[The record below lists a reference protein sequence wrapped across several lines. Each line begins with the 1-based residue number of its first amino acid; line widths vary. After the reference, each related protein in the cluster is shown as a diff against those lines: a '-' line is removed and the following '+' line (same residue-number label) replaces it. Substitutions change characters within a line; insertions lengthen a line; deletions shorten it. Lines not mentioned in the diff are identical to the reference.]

1 MELVKTIIGL
11 EVHIELKTRS
21 KMFCSCKGDHFG
33 KEPNTQT
40 CPTCLGLPGALPV
53 PNKKAVDWT
62 ILLGLSLGC
71 GIPRF
76 ARFDRKNYFYPDLPK
91 GYQISQ
97 YDKPFCVNGQLSLDS
112 GKIIHIRRA
121 HLEEDTAK
129 LLHETINGEKV
140 SLIDFNRSGV
150 PLMEVVSEPDLSS
163 SDEAKEYLEK
173 LQQLVQYLE
182 ISSAEMEKGSMRCEP
197 NVNLE
202 IKDGDKI
209 YFTPIVELKNINSF
223 RFVKKA
229 IDYEIKRQFEEFKKT
244 RIEKTKGNK
253 HSLMHGNKPSLMH
266 GNKHS
271 LMHGNKQTR
280 GWDEDKQITILQ
292 RQKEEANDYRYF
304 PDPDIP
310 PIEWSEESIKYYVS
324 SIKGYELPWQKRKRF
339 ETQYNLSKY
348 QTKILTQEKEVAN
361 YYEQCVKIGRSKGVA
376 GIEIANVIIN
386 KRAPENLTPQKL
398 VEFVCASKTTS
409 WKAKE
414 EVDELIKKLVL
425 EHPEVVEGYRKGK
438 MQALG
443 VIVGLVKKEIGIV
456 VPIERIVE
464 IISTQK

>member
-1 MELVKTIIGL
+1 
-11 EVHIELKTRS
+11 
-21 KMFCSCKGDHFG
+21 
-33 KEPNTQT
+33 
-40 CPTCLGLPGALPV
+40 
-53 PNKKAVDWT
+53 
-62 ILLGLSLGC
+62 
-71 GIPRF
+71 
-76 ARFDRKNYFYPDLPK
+76 
-91 GYQISQ
+91 
-97 YDKPFCVNGQLSLDS
+97 
-112 GKIIHIRRA
+112 
-121 HLEEDTAK
+121 
-129 LLHETINGEKV
+129 
-140 SLIDFNRSGV
+140 
-150 PLMEVVSEPDLSS
+150 
-163 SDEAKEYLEK
+163 
-173 LQQLVQYLE
+173 
-182 ISSAEMEKGSMRCEP
+182 
-197 NVNLE
+197 
-202 IKDGDKI
+202 
-209 YFTPIVELKNINSF
+209 
-223 RFVKKA
+223 
-229 IDYEIKRQFEEFKKT
+229 
-244 RIEKTKGNK
+244 
-253 HSLMHGNKPSLMH
+253 LMH

>member
-11 EVHIELKTRS
+11 EVHIELKTLS

-150 PLMEVVSEPDLSS
+150 PLIEVVSEPDLSS

-182 ISSAEMEKGSMRCEP
+182 ISSAEMEKGNMRCEP

-229 IDYEIKRQFEEFKKT
+229 IDYETKRQFEEFKKT
-244 RIEKTKGNK
+244 RIERTKGNK
-253 HSLMHGNKPSLMH
+253 HSLMHGNKHSLILAKAR
-266 GNKHS
+266 NKHS

-310 PIEWSEESIKYYVS
+310 PIEWSDRDIRNWKLEIGK
-324 SIKGYELPWQKRKRF
+324 YELPWDKKKRF
-339 ETQYNLSKY
+339 ISQYGLSEY
-348 QTKILTQEKEVAN
+348 QARILTQDKKTADYYEECVRIANGKEV
-361 YYEQCVKIGRSKGVA
+361 
-376 GIEIANVIIN
+376 EIANLIIN
-386 KRAPENLTPQKL
+386 KRAPKNLTPQKL
-398 VEFVCASKTTS
+398 IEFICASKTTS
-409 WKAKE
+409 WKAKG

-425 EHPEVVEGYRKGK
+425 EHLEVVEGYKKGK
-438 MQALG
+438 TQALG
-443 VIVGLVKKEIGIV
+443 IIVGLVKKETGIV